1 MTIGE
6 RIKQKRLELGLSQEE
21 LAHRM
26 GNKSRASICTV
37 ENDKEDLTTTR
48 IRKFAEALNTTPGYL
63 MGWEDD
69 GIPTV
74 VKKVP
79 DKTIRI
85 DLDNG
90 ISIIYDPS
98 KENDVK
104 TAIELY
110 QKFQKTN
117 PDVQSAIE
125 LLLKPAK
132 SDT

>member
-6 RIKQKRLELGLSQEE
+6 RIKQRRIELGLTQTE
-21 LAHRM
+21 LAHKM
-26 GNKSRASICTV
+26 GLTSKTTICKA
-37 ENDKEDLTTTR
+37 ETTDFNPTTDR
-48 IRKFAEALNTTPGYL
+48 VREFAKALECSPGYL

-90 ISIIYDPS
+90 ISIIYNPS

>member
-6 RIKQKRLELGLSQEE
+6 RIRQRRIELGLSQEE

-48 IRKFAEALNTTPGYL
+48 IRKFAEALECSPGYL

-74 VKKVP
+74 VRKVP
-79 DKTIRI
+79 ADTVQIER
-85 DLDNG
+85 
-90 ISIIYDPS
+90 YDGLS
-98 KENDVK
+98 EKNMKE
-104 TAIELY
+104 AMELY
-110 QKFQKTN
+110 QKYMN
-117 PDVQSAIE
+117 AIPE
-125 LLLKPAK
+125 IRDAVARLLK
-132 SDT
+132 SGEQDS